1 MFNIKCKK
9 IYRYQFIYTEIC
21 GFATGNWSEVLRS
34 LQLRDIWLINFLLPP
49 RRQWLVT
56 RARQYFTGSGL
67 EHMHGHTGLRE
78 ILE

>member
-1 MFNIKCKK
+1 MLKKYIDINLSIQKYVALPPAIGLKC
-9 IYRYQFIYTEIC
+9 C
-21 GFATGNWSEVLRS
+21 VVCS
-34 LQLRDIWLINFLLPP
+34 RDIWLINFLLPP

-67 EHMHGHTGLRE
+67 EHMHGHTGLWE